1 MVQIYVLISNFPN
14 ILEKKRVLRVAVLQ
28 LELRGWGMVMVVPI
42 FIYINIE
49 VNNGVRWVG
58 TNCSAVARSGRIF
71 FSKKM
76 PRDS

>member
-28 LELRGWGMVMVVPI
+28 LDLRGWGMVMVVPI

-49 VNNGVRWVG
+49 VNNGVRWDG
-58 TNCSAVARSGRIF
+58 
-71 FSKKM
+71 KQL
-76 PRDS
+76 

>member
-49 VNNGVRWVG
+49 VNNDVRWDG
-58 TNCSAVARSGRIF
+58 
-71 FSKKM
+71 KQL
-76 PRDS
+76 

>member
-49 VNNGVRWVG
+49 VNNGVRWDG
-58 TNCSAVARSGRIF
+58 
-71 FSKKM
+71 KQL
-76 PRDS
+76 

>member
-28 LELRGWGMVMVVPI
+28 LDVRGWGMVMVVPI

-49 VNNGVRWVG
+49 VNNGVRWDG
-58 TNCSAVARSGRIF
+58 
-71 FSKKM
+71 KQL
-76 PRDS
+76 

>member
-28 LELRGWGMVMVVPI
+28 LDLRGWGMVMVVPI

-49 VNNGVRWVG
+49 VNSGVRWVG
-58 TNCSAVARSGRIF
+58 N
-71 FSKKM
+71 
-76 PRDS
+76 

>member
-28 LELRGWGMVMVVPI
+28 LKLRGWGMVMVVPI

-49 VNNGVRWVG
+49 VNNGVRWDG
-58 TNCSAVARSGRIF
+58 
-71 FSKKM
+71 KQL
-76 PRDS
+76 

>member
-28 LELRGWGMVMVVPI
+28 LELRGWGMVMVAPI

-49 VNNGVRWVG
+49 VNNGVRWDG
-58 TNCSAVARSGRIF
+58 
-71 FSKKM
+71 KQL
-76 PRDS
+76 

>member
-28 LELRGWGMVMVVPI
+28 LDLRGWGMVTVVPI

-49 VNNGVRWVG
+49 VNNGVRWDG
-58 TNCSAVARSGRIF
+58 
-71 FSKKM
+71 KQL
-76 PRDS
+76 

>member
-28 LELRGWGMVMVVPI
+28 LEMVGWGMVMVVPI

-49 VNNGVRWVG
+49 VNNGVRWDG
-58 TNCSAVARSGRIF
+58 
-71 FSKKM
+71 KQL
-76 PRDS
+76 

>member
-28 LELRGWGMVMVVPI
+28 LDFRGWGMVMVVPI

-49 VNNGVRWVG
+49 VNNGVRWDG
-58 TNCSAVARSGRIF
+58 
-71 FSKKM
+71 KQL
-76 PRDS
+76 

>member
-28 LELRGWGMVMVVPI
+28 LELRGWGMVRVVPI

-58 TNCSAVARSGRIF
+58 N
-71 FSKKM
+71 
-76 PRDS
+76 

>member
-28 LELRGWGMVMVVPI
+28 LDVRGWGMVMVVPI

-49 VNNGVRWVG
+49 ANNGVRWDG
-58 TNCSAVARSGRIF
+58 
-71 FSKKM
+71 KQL
-76 PRDS
+76 

>member
-28 LELRGWGMVMVVPI
+28 LDLRWWGMVMVVPI

-49 VNNGVRWVG
+49 VNNGVRWDG
-58 TNCSAVARSGRIF
+58 
-71 FSKKM
+71 KQL
-76 PRDS
+76 

>member
-28 LELRGWGMVMVVPI
+28 LDVRGWGMVAVVPI

-49 VNNGVRWVG
+49 VNNGVRWDG
-58 TNCSAVARSGRIF
+58 
-71 FSKKM
+71 K
-76 PRDS
+76 PL

>member
-28 LELRGWGMVMVVPI
+28 LELRGWGMVMVLPI

-49 VNNGVRWVG
+49 VNNGVRWDG
-58 TNCSAVARSGRIF
+58 
-71 FSKKM
+71 KQL
-76 PRDS
+76 

>member
-49 VNNGVRWVG
+49 VYNGVRWDG
-58 TNCSAVARSGRIF
+58 
-71 FSKKM
+71 KQL
-76 PRDS
+76 

>member
-42 FIYINIE
+42 FIYKY
-49 VNNGVRWVG
+49 
-58 TNCSAVARSGRIF
+58 RS
-71 FSKKM
+71 K
-76 PRDS
+76 